1 MAILDVIEY
10 LDPTGKDI
18 AHRVPEAGSGEFR
31 LGSQLIVRENQNAVF
46 FRDGK
51 ALDTFEAG
59 RHTLSTNNI
68 PILANILAIP
78 FGGTSPFRAEVYFVG
93 MHEFIDQKWGTPEP
107 IAYRDS
113 EFGIVR
119 LRAFGA
125 YSFAVNNASLFVNK
139 VVGTRG
145 LVSTAAITD
154 FLRGIIISNLADL
167 LGENMKSILDLPSL
181 YAEIAAGTRA
191 SVQDNFNQLGLDL
204 RSLNVQAITP
214 PEDVQKAIDTR
225 SSMGAIGMQNM
236 GAFAQYQAAQA
247 MRDVAN
253 NPGGSS
259 DMASAGLGLGAGAG
273 LGAAMAGMINQAA
286 NQPAGQPVPAPAAT
300 QTCPHCSATIAASAK
315 FCSECGKP
323 VSVATKC
330 KNCQA
335 DLAPGAKF
343 CANCGTKVE

>member
-10 LDPTGKDI
+10 LDPTGKEI
-18 AHRVPEAGSGEFR
+18 AHRVPENGSGEFR
-31 LGSQLIVRENQNAVF
+31 LGSQLIVRENQQAVF

-68 PILANILAIP
+68 PILINILSIP

-93 MHEFIDQKWGTPEP
+93 MQEFIDQKWGTPEP

-119 LRAFGA
+119 LRAFGM

-145 LVSTAAITD
+145 LVSTAAIAD
-154 FLRGIIISNLADL
+154 FLRGIIISSLADL
-167 LGENMKSILDLPSL
+167 LGENMKSILDLPAM
-181 YAEIAAGTRA
+181 YADIAAGAKA

-204 RSLNVQAITP
+204 RSLNIQAITP

-225 SSMGAIGMQNM
+225 SSMGAIGLQNM

-247 MRDVAN
+247 MRDAAN
-253 NPGGSS
+253 NPGGSG

-286 NQPAGQPVPAPAAT
+286 NQPAAAPVAT
-300 QTCPHCSATIAASAK
+300 RTCPHCNATIAAAAK
-315 FCSECGKP
+315 FCPECGKP